1 MGKHSLRIA
10 TRESPLA
17 LWQARH
23 VADLLKA
30 AHSDLEVI
38 LVPMTTKGDQILNQS
53 LSKIG
58 GKGLFIKELEV
69 AMLEDRADLAVHSMK
84 DVPATLPSGFVLS
97 AMLERA
103 NPFDALVSKTGTTFS
118 ELPQGARVG
127 TSSLRR
133 QAQLL
138 ANRPDLNIQPVRGNV
153 QTRLNKLEQEFDAI
167 ILAAAGLTRLNMQ
180 HLITEVLS
188 DEICLPAIGQGVV
201 GIECRAD
208 DSETQS
214 RVAALHHVVSAQ
226 RVLAERAMGLALGGD
241 CQSPIGGFAT
251 LHKDN
256 TWLRLRGLVAS
267 ANGKR
272 VIRGTVEGRLDRAQQ
287 IGADLGAVL
296 LQQGAGDLLK
306 PND

>member
-1 MGKHSLRIA
+1 M
-10 TRESPLA
+10 
-17 LWQARH
+17 WQAEH
-23 VADLLKA
+23 VADLLSKA
-30 AHSDLEVI
+30 HPDVKVE

-69 AMLEDRADLAVHSMK
+69 AMLENRADLAVHSMK
-84 DVPATLPSGFVLS
+84 DVPATLPEGFVLT

-103 NPFDALVSKTGTTFS
+103 NPFDALVANTATSFT
-118 ELPQGARVG
+118 ELKVGARVG

-138 ANRPDLNIQPVRGNV
+138 AARPDLDIHPVRGNV

-180 HLITEVLS
+180 ERITEELS

-201 GIECRAD
+201 GIECRAGD
-208 DSETQS
+208 DETEALVS
-214 RVAALHHVVSAQ
+214 ALHHTPSAQ
-226 RVLAERAMGLALGGD
+226 RVQAERAMGLALGGD
-241 CQSPIGGFAT
+241 CQSPVGGFAT
-251 LHKDN
+251 LHRDG

-267 ANGKR
+267 ADGTR
-272 VIRGTVEGRLDRAQQ
+272 VIQGTVEGKLEQAEQ

-296 LQQGAGDLLK
+296 LQQGAAELLR
-306 PND
+306 PDA